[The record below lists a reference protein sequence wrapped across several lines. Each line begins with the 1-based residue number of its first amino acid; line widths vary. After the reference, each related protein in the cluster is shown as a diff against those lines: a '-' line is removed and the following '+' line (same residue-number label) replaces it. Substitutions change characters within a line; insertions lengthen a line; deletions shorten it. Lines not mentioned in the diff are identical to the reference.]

1 MHLHATCGRNLTWK
15 NKKLIFMLTYIQFGH
30 ELVKG
35 LLSFNCHN
43 NNEYRNFETE
53 LQISRT
59 QIIMRQQQQ
68 SNNATFS
75 AKQQEFVMKEGEE
88 LESERGRKDKS

>member
-1 MHLHATCGRNLTWK
+1 
-15 NKKLIFMLTYIQFGH
+15 MLTYIQFGH

-75 AKQQEFVMKEGEE
+75 AKQQEFVIKEGGK
-88 LESERGRKDKS
+88 LGSERTRKNKS